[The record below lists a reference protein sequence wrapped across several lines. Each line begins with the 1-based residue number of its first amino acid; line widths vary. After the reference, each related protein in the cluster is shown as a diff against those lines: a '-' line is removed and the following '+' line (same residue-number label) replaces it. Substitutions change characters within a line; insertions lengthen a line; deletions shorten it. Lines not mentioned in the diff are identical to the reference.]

1 VRGTVSRLPGLV
13 LTDHEVE
20 VPLDH
25 AVPDGERITV
35 FAREVVAPRKRDQD
49 LPWLV
54 FLQGGPGARSPR
66 PANRSGWLGRAL
78 ADHRVLLLDQRGTGR
93 STPATRQTLTAR
105 GGPAEQARYLRH
117 FRADS
122 IVRDA
127 EIVRE
132 ALLGAGRRWS
142 LLGQSYGGFVALT
155 YLSLAP
161 QSLDKVLVAGGLPPL
176 DRGPDDVY
184 RATFERVRQRND
196 RLSTRYPADAGRL
209 DAVADHLAAHDVQL
223 PSGDLL
229 TVARLQS
236 LGLGLGYSDGLEK
249 LHYLL
254 ETAWAGADPDALS
267 DELSDE
273 FLAAVEAATT
283 FVDRPLYA
291 VMHESIYCQGEASR
305 WSAQRV
311 ADGLPEFSPAARP
324 LLLTGEMVLP
334 GLVRGDR
341 AVAPLAEAADLLSSY
356 DDWPALY
363 DLGVLAANEVP
374 VAAVVYHEDMYVERA
389 FSADTAERVGNLRW
403 WSTGDLG
410 HDGLR
415 NDANVLDRL
424 LDLAG
429 APGVSGPAAVE
440 RIGG

>member
-1 VRGTVSRLPGLV
+1 VRRTVSRLPGLV

-25 AVPDGERITV
+25 AAPDGEQITV

-66 PANRSGWLGRAL
+66 PVNRSGWLGRAL
-78 ADHRVLLLDQRGTGR
+78 AEHRVLLLDQRGTGR
-93 STPATRQTLTAR
+93 STPATRQTLTSR
-105 GGPAEQARYLRH
+105 GGAAEQARYLRH

-127 EIVRE
+127 ELLRH
-132 ALLGAGRRWS
+132 ALVGADGRWS

-161 QSLDKVLVAGGLPPL
+161 QRLDKVLIAGGLPPL

-184 RATFERVRQRND
+184 RATLERVRQRYE
-196 RLSTRYPADAGRL
+196 RLVARYPDDGGRL
-209 DAVADHLAAHDVQL
+209 DAVADHLASNDVHL

-236 LGLGLGYSDGLEK
+236 LGVALGYSDGLEK
-249 LHYLL
+249 VHYLL
-254 ETAWAGADPDALS
+254 ETAWAGGSADEPS
-267 DELSDE
+267 GELSDE
-273 FLAAVEAATT
+273 FLATVEAATA

-291 VMHESIYCQGEASR
+291 VLHESIYCQGHASG

-311 ADGLPEFSPAARP
+311 VDGLPEFSAAARP

-334 GLVRGDR
+334 ELVRGNW
-341 AVAPLAEAADLLSSY
+341 AVAPLAEAADLLAAY

-363 DLGVLAANEVP
+363 DRDVLAANEVP
-374 VAAVVYHEDMYVERA
+374 VAAVIYHEDMYVEHA
-389 FSADTAERVGNLRW
+389 FSVETAARVGNLRW
-403 WSTGDLG
+403 WSTSELG

-424 LDLAG
+424 LDMA
-429 APGVSGPAAVE
+429 GPAHVSEPAPEE
-440 RIGG
+440 RIQR